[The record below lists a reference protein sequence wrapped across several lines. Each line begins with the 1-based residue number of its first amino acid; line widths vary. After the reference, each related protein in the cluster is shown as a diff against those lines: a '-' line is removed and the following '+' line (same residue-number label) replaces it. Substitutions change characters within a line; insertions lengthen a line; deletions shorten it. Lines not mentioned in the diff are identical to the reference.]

1 MLAIYKRE
9 LRSCF
14 HSMIGYVF
22 IAFLIAF
29 TGIYFMAYNLNY
41 GYPYFA
47 YVLSGMVFI
56 FFAAIPLLTM
66 RSFAEE
72 RKSKTDQLLLTAPVR
87 LCQIVMGKYL
97 AMVTVLAVPC
107 AIYLIFPWI
116 IKSQGTAYILVDYL
130 SIFVFFLLGC
140 VYIAIGLFISSL
152 TESQILAAI
161 GTFGVLLILYL
172 WSGILE
178 FLPNSAA
185 ANAAGIVLILS
196 LVVLFVWKMTQNWIL
211 GTALEIAA
219 LAVVIIAYAVKSS
232 LFEGFLAEILGKMDL
247 IAVFTSI
254 SSNHLLD
261 VSGIILYLSYTG
273 LFLFLTMEMI
283 QKRRWS

>member
-87 LCQIVMGKYL
+87 LSQIVMGKYL

-219 LAVVIIAYAVKSS
+219 LAVVIITYAVKSS